1 MDSFLFALNAILPIV
16 IMVSVGYVLK
26 RIGFINEG
34 FAKMANKMVFR
45 VLLPV
50 MLFLIVYKIEAVANM
65 DFGYIL
71 YVLLALLVIFG
82 VSIPL
87 VLTASKRP
95 GARGALL
102 QAVFRSNYALIG
114 IPLAQS
120 LAGDVGVAVAT
131 LLSAVTIPLL
141 NILAVISLSVFR
153 ESGEKPSIKKIL
165 LEIVKNPLIIGVLSG
180 VTALGIRALFA
191 HLAIDFRLSS
201 VTPVYTVMN
210 QLSSMAT
217 PLALIVLGAQFEFS
231 AVKALRNEII
241 FGTVMRTAVVPLI
254 GIGAAFLFF
263 RDRFGAAHFASFI
276 AMFATPVAVSS
287 VPMAQE
293 MDGDAIL
300 AGQLVVWST
309 LVSAFSVFAASFL
322 LRSAGVFVG

>member
-16 IMVSVGYVLK
+16 ITVTIGYVLK
-26 RIGFINEG
+26 RIGFMNDI
-34 FAKMANKMVFR
+34 FAKMANKLVFR
-45 VLLPV
+45 ILLPV
-50 MLFLIVYKIEAVANM
+50 MLFLNVYKIQNIANM

-71 YVLLALLVIFG
+71 YVLVALLVIFG

-87 VLTASKRP
+87 VLTVSKRA

-120 LAGDVGVAVAT
+120 LAGETGVAVAT

-153 ESGEKPSIKKIL
+153 ESGEKPSVKKIL
-165 LEIVKNPLIIGVLSG
+165 LEIVKNPLIIGVVAG
-180 VTALGIRALFA
+180 VAALGLRALFVQF
-191 HLAIDFRLSS
+191 DVSFRLSNL
-201 VTPVYTVMN
+201 TPVYSVMN

-217 PLALIVLGAQFEFS
+217 PLALMVLGAQFEFS
-231 AVKALRNEII
+231 AVKSLRKEII
-241 FGTVMRTAVVPLI
+241 FGTLMRTVAVPII
-254 GIGAAFLFF
+254 GIGGAFLFF
-263 RDRFGAAHFASFI
+263 RNQFSAAHFGAFI

-309 LVSAFSVFAASFL
+309 LLSAFSVFLASFL
-322 LRSAGVFVG
+322 LRLAGVFVG

>member
-16 IMVSVGYVLK
+16 IMVSIGYILK

-34 FAKMANKMVFR
+34 FAKMANKLVFR

-50 MLFLIVYKIEAVANM
+50 MLFLNVYKIENIADM
-65 DFGYIL
+65 DFGYVL
-71 YVLLALLVIFG
+71 YVLVALLVVFG

-87 VLTASKRP
+87 VLTVSKRP

-141 NILAVISLSVFR
+141 NVLAVISLSVFR
-153 ESGEKPSIKKIL
+153 ESGEKPSIKGIL
-165 LEIVKNPLIIGVLSG
+165 LEIAKNPLIISVLSG
-180 VTALGIRALFA
+180 VAALGIRALFTY
-191 HLAIDFRLSS
+191 LAIDFRLSS
-201 VTPVYTVMN
+201 VTPVYKVMN

-231 AVKALRNEII
+231 AVKTLRNEII
-241 FGTVMRTAVVPLI
+241 FGTAMRTAVVPLI

-263 RDRFGAAHFASFI
+263 RNQFGAAHFASFI

-309 LVSAFSVFAASFL
+309 LVSAFSVFVASFL
-322 LRSAGVFVG
+322 LRSAGVFTG